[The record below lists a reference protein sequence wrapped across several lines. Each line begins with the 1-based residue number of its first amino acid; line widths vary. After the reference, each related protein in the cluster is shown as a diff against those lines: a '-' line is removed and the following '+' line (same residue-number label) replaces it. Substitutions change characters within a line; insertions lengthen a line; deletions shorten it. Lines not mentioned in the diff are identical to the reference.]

1 MNVAAPEVPPVAK
14 HAVHAVRREAPPVAV
29 GAPDFC
35 RTCALSS
42 ACAMVGYGLPE
53 LSPLH
58 SLMEHL
64 GPYRAG
70 DAVFRQGDA
79 FEAVYAV
86 RAGAVKTRRLDRDGN
101 EQVLGFYLPG
111 EVIGLDAIYPAQFPC
126 DAIALED
133 AQLCRFSFPAM
144 SLLATEEP
152 AVQKHLFRLIGQRLG
167 MRRPPSGD
175 HGADERMAA
184 FLVDLGD
191 RYAARGFSATQFRLG
206 MSRGDMA
213 SYLCLAAE
221 TVSRTLGRF
230 RSQDWIALRGRT
242 LVLRQPA
249 TLRELGRSL
258 LAG

>member
-1 MNVAAPEVPPVAK
+1 MSVALQEVPPVAK
-14 HAVHAVRREAPPVAV
+14 RALRTEAPAAV
-29 GAPDFC
+29 SAPDFC

-53 LSPLH
+53 LSPLYR
-58 SLMEHL
+58 LMEHL

-70 DAVFRQGDA
+70 DAVFHQGDV

-86 RAGAVKTRRLDRDGN
+86 RSGAVKTRQLDKDGH
-101 EQVLGFYLPG
+101 EHVLGFYLPG

-133 AQLCRFSFPAM
+133 AQFCRFSFPAM
-144 SLLATEEP
+144 SLLATRQP

-167 MRRPPSGD
+167 MRQLLSGD
-175 HGADERMAA
+175 YSADERMAA

-206 MSRGDMA
+206 MSRGDIA

-221 TVSRTLGRF
+221 TVSRTLSRF
-230 RSQDWIALRGRT
+230 RSQGLIVLRGRA
-242 LVLRQPA
+242 LVLQQPE
-249 TLRELGRSL
+249 TLRALGKNL
-258 LAG
+258 LAD